1 MIPTKTTLKSARRN
15 ALVSDLPIR
24 ETVPEPTPKAQAKA
38 ANKLPRA
45 EQMNN
50 FKKDLQAKD
59 NGNRPA

>member
-59 NGNRPA
+59 SGNRPA